1 MKLPLLKTRVP
12 GSYFLVPLTDCVV
25 EIFPAQIVFHRLNAK
40 ESHSFLFDIQPLV
53 TKFEVKLDF
62 GRHRIEVS
70 MHTETGFFSYQ
81 IKAIEGFITLKPS
94 KLPRNL
100 SMSNI
105 ALQAHHSVALIPC
118 EVFLPTKQSIFLGSL
133 SRKDAV
139 HVALEENLITLI
151 PWFLALTSHLKVKL
165 PFGDLDLFYRKW
177 VAHKTYWE
185 KGVKALFQ
193 GFMQGFFAPDPS
205 LRCKFNYPPLVP
217 SELNPRELLA
227 LIHQIILSSFIK
239 EEGERILV
247 LPSLPKTYHQGFVE
261 FDGGSYQI
269 TFQWSRGMLRQLK
282 LLSCSSKN
290 TTLVFPPSVNSIT
303 VEGKV
308 HRLESSTYHYQAE
321 AGVPLKIEA
330 FHR

>member
-12 GSYFLVPLTDCVV
+12 GSYFLVPLTDYIVQV
-25 EIFPAQIVFHRLNAK
+25 FPAQIVFHRLSVK
-40 ESHSFLFDIQPLV
+40 ESHGFLFDVQPLV

-70 MHTETGFFSYQ
+70 MHTEAGFFSYQ

-94 KLPRNL
+94 KLPSKL
-100 SMSNI
+100 AMSNV
-105 ALQAHHSVALIPC
+105 ALQAHQSVTLIPC

-133 SRKDAV
+133 ARKDAV
-139 HVALEENLITLI
+139 HVALEGNLTTLI
-151 PWFLALTSHLKVKL
+151 PWFLTLTSHLQVKL
-165 PFGDLDLFYRKW
+165 PLGDLDPFYRNW
-177 VAHKTYWE
+177 LAHKTYWE

-193 GFMQGFFAPDPS
+193 GFTQGFFAPEPS

-217 SELNPRELLA
+217 FELNPREHLA
-227 LIHQIILSSFIK
+227 LIHQMILSSFIK
-239 EEGERILV
+239 EEGERILL
-247 LPSLPKTYHQGFVE
+247 LPSLPKTYHQGIVE

-269 TFQWSRGMLRQLK
+269 TFQWSRGMLRKLK
-282 LLSCSSKN
+282 FLSSSSKN
-290 TTLVFPPSVNSIT
+290 TTLVFPSSVNSIT

-308 HRLESSTYHYQAE
+308 HRLESSLYHYQAQ